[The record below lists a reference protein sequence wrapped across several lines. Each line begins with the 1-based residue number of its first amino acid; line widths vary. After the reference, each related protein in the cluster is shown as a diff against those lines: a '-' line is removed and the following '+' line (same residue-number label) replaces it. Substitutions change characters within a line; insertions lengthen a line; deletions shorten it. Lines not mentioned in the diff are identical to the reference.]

1 MDPKNSIRV
10 WVVIL
15 NGNKMIVITTRN
27 FLPEIGGMQT
37 LMSDLATHL
46 SKFYEVKV
54 FAEVSKDSKKFDESQ
69 KYEIIRVKGIK
80 FIRKF
85 RKANQ
90 IQDFFLKNKNINAL
104 LSDHWKSL
112 EKISKNTCLSSCTIC
127 LIHGKEINHPK
138 GSPLNIRMLNSLTKA
153 KYVIANSE
161 FTKNLAIEKGVN
173 ENKIV
178 IINPGTN
185 IHENESL
192 DENYAKKIFKNA
204 NPRIISVC
212 RLEKRKGLE
221 NTLLALK
228 NFQSKFENFKFAI
241 IGDGEE
247 KENLKNQIKN
257 LNLSQNI
264 ILLQNIDTKLKN
276 ALIKFA
282 DFFIM
287 PSIQVGKSVE
297 GFGIS
302 FLEAA
307 KYGTASI
314 GGIQGGSSDI
324 IKNKNTGLLCDGNS
338 HGDIYKSLMLIME
351 NHNYKVFGENAKI
364 FARQFAWENQIN
376 KYIDLIK
383 KN

>member
-37 LMSDLATHL
+37 LMSDLAMHL

-54 FAEVSKDSKKFDESQ
+54 FAEISKDSKKFDESQ

-192 DENYAKKIFKNA
+192 DENYAKKIFNNA

-264 ILLQNIDTKLKN
+264 ILLQNMDTKLKN

-324 IKNKNTGLLCDGNS
+324 IKNKKTGLLCDGNS

>member
-161 FTKNLAIEKGVN
+161 FTKNLAIEKGIN

-192 DENYAKKIFKNA
+192 DENYAKKIFNNA

>member
-1 MDPKNSIRV
+1 MDPKSSIRV

-27 FLPEIGGMQT
+27 FLPEIGGMQI

-46 SKFYEVKV
+46 SKFYKVKV
-54 FAEVSKDSKKFDESQ
+54 FAEVSKDTEKFDEGQ
-69 KYEIIRVKGIK
+69 KYEIIRIKGIK

-90 IQDFFLKNKNINAL
+90 IQDLFLKNKNIIAL
-104 LSDHWKSL
+104 VSDHWKSL

-138 GSPLNIRMLNSLTKA
+138 GSPLNIRMLHSLTKA

-161 FTKNLAIEKGVN
+161 FTKKLAVEKGVN
-173 ENKIV
+173 ETKIV

-192 DENYAKKIFKNA
+192 DENYPKKIFNNA
-204 NPRIISVC
+204 NPKIISVC

-228 NFQSKFENFKFAI
+228 NFQSKYKNFKFVI

-264 ILLQNIDTKLKN
+264 ILLQNTDAKLKN
-276 ALIKFA
+276 SLIKFA

-287 PSIQVGKSVE
+287 PSIQVGKSIE

-314 GGIQGGSSDI
+314 GGIEGGSSDI
-324 IKNKNTGLLCDGNS
+324 IKNKNTGLLCNGNS
-338 HGDIYKSLMLIME
+338 HEDIYKSLMLIME
-351 NHNYKVFGENAKI
+351 NNNYKVFGDNAKI
-364 FARQFAWENQIN
+364 FAKQFAWENQIK

>member
-1 MDPKNSIRV
+1 
-10 WVVIL
+10 
-15 NGNKMIVITTRN
+15 MIVITTRN
-27 FLPEIGGMQT
+27 FLPEIGGMQI
-37 LMSDLATHL
+37 LMSDLANHL
-46 SKFYEVKV
+46 SKFYKINVY
-54 FAEVSKDSKKFDESQ
+54 AEASEDSDKFDKNQS
-69 KYEIIRVKGIK
+69 YEIIRIKGIK

-90 IQDFFLKNKNINAL
+90 IQDFFLKKKNIVAL
-104 LSDHWKSL
+104 ISDHWKSL
-112 EKISKNTCLSSCTIC
+112 EKISKNTCLSTRTLC

-138 GSPLNIRMLNSLTKA
+138 GSPLNIRMLNTLSKA

-161 FTKNLAIEKGVN
+161 FTKNLAIEKGVDK
-173 ENKIV
+173 NKLI
-178 IINPGTN
+178 IINPGTD
-185 IHENESL
+185 IHDNESL
-192 DENYAKKIFKNA
+192 DENYAEKLFNNA
-204 NPRIISVC
+204 NPKIISVC

-228 NFQSKFENFKFAI
+228 NFQSKYENFKFAI

-257 LNLSQNI
+257 LNLTQNI
-264 ILLQNIDTKLKN
+264 ILLQNLDTTSKN
-276 ALIKFA
+276 ALIKLA

-314 GGIQGGSSDI
+314 GGILGGSSDI
-324 IKNKNTGLLCDGNS
+324 IKNKKTGLLCDGNS
-338 HGDIYKSLMLIME
+338 HEDIYKSLMLIME
-351 NHNYKVFGENAKI
+351 NNNYKVFGDNAKN
-364 FARQFAWENQIN
+364 FSKQFSWENQIK
-376 KYIDLIK
+376 KYIDLIEK
-383 KN
+383 Y

>member
-161 FTKNLAIEKGVN
+161 FTKNLAIEKGIN

-192 DENYAKKIFKNA
+192 DENYAKKIFNNA

-351 NHNYKVFGENAKI
+351 NNNYKVFGDNAKI

>member
-161 FTKNLAIEKGVN
+161 FTKNLAIEKGIN

-192 DENYAKKIFKNA
+192 DENYAKKIFNNA

-264 ILLQNIDTKLKN
+264 ILLQNMDTKLKN

>member
-90 IQDFFLKNKNINAL
+90 IQDLFLKNKNIIAL
-104 LSDHWKSL
+104 VSDHWKSL

-161 FTKNLAIEKGVN
+161 FTKNLAIEKGIN

-192 DENYAKKIFKNA
+192 DENYAKKIFNNA

-351 NHNYKVFGENAKI
+351 NNNYKVFGDNAKI

>member
-192 DENYAKKIFKNA
+192 DENYAKKIFNNA

-351 NHNYKVFGENAKI
+351 NNNYKVFGDNAKI

>member
-161 FTKNLAIEKGVN
+161 FTKNLAIEKGIN

-192 DENYAKKIFKNA
+192 DENYAKKIFNNA

-264 ILLQNIDTKLKN
+264 ILLQNMDTKLKN

-324 IKNKNTGLLCDGNS
+324 IKNKKTGLLCDGNS

-351 NHNYKVFGENAKI
+351 NNNYKVFGDNAKI

>member
-1 MDPKNSIRV
+1 
-10 WVVIL
+10 
-15 NGNKMIVITTRN
+15 MIVITTRN
-27 FLPEIGGMQT
+27 FLPEIGGMQI
-37 LMSDLATHL
+37 LMSDLAKHL
-46 SKFYEVKV
+46 SKFYKVKV
-54 FAEVSKDSKKFDESQ
+54 YAEVSKSADKFDEVQ
-69 KYEIIRVKGIK
+69 NYEIIRIKGFK

-90 IQDFFLKNKNINAL
+90 IQDLFLKKKDITAL
-104 LSDHWKSL
+104 LSDHWKSI
-112 EKISKNTCLSSCTIC
+112 EKISKNTCLSTRTIC

-138 GSPLNIRMLNSLTKA
+138 GSPLNIRMLNSLKKA

-161 FTKNLAIEKGVN
+161 FTKNLAIEKGID
-173 ENKIV
+173 ENKLF
-178 IINPGTN
+178 IINPGTD
-185 IHENESL
+185 IHENDDL
-192 DENYAKKIFKNA
+192 DENYAEKIFNNA

-228 NFQSKFENFKFAI
+228 NFQSKYENFKFAI

-247 KENLKNQIKN
+247 KESLKDQIKN

-264 ILLQNIDTKLKN
+264 ILFQNMDTKLKN
-276 ALIKFA
+276 TLIKFA

-307 KYGTASI
+307 KYGTPSI
-314 GGIQGGSSDI
+314 GGMQGGASDI
-324 IKNKNTGLLCDGNS
+324 IKNKKTGLLCNGNS
-338 HGDIYKSLMLIME
+338 HEDIYKSLMLIME
-351 NHNYKVFGENAKI
+351 NNNYKVFGDNAKNY
-364 FARQFAWENQIN
+364 AKLFAWENQIK

>member
-324 IKNKNTGLLCDGNS
+324 IKNKKTGLLCDGNS

>member
-37 LMSDLATHL
+37 LMSDLAMHL

-161 FTKNLAIEKGVN
+161 FTKNLAIEKGIN

-192 DENYAKKIFKNA
+192 DENYAKKIFNNA

-351 NHNYKVFGENAKI
+351 NNNYKVFGDNAKI

>member
-37 LMSDLATHL
+37 LMSDLAMHL

-161 FTKNLAIEKGVN
+161 FTKNLAIEKGIN

-192 DENYAKKIFKNA
+192 DENYAKKIFNNA

>member
-37 LMSDLATHL
+37 LMSDLAMHL

-192 DENYAKKIFKNA
+192 DENYAKKIFNNA

-264 ILLQNIDTKLKN
+264 ILLQNMDTKLKN

-324 IKNKNTGLLCDGNS
+324 IKNKKTGLLCDGNS

>member
-1 MDPKNSIRV
+1 MVLKSSIQA
-10 WVVIL
+10 WDAIL

-27 FLPEIGGMQT
+27 FLPEIGGMQI
-37 LMSDLATHL
+37 LMSDLARHL
-46 SKFYEVKV
+46 SKFYKVKV
-54 FAEVSKDSKKFDESQ
+54 YAEASKNSDKFDEVQ
-69 KYEIIRVKGIK
+69 NYEITRIKGFK

-90 IQDFFLKNKNINAL
+90 IQDFFLKKNDIKAL
-104 LSDHWKSL
+104 ISDHWKSL
-112 EKISKNTCLSSCTIC
+112 EKISKNTCLSTCVIC

-138 GSPLNIRMLNSLTKA
+138 GSPLNIRMLNSLKKT
-153 KYVIANSE
+153 KYVVANSE
-161 FTKNLAIEKGVN
+161 FTKNLAIEKGVD
-173 ENKIV
+173 ENKLV
-178 IINPGTN
+178 IINPGTDIN
-185 IHENESL
+185 ENEDL
-192 DENYAKKIFKNA
+192 DEHYAEKIFNKA

-228 NFQSKFENFKFAI
+228 NFQSKYENFKFAI
-241 IGDGEE
+241 IGEGEE
-247 KENLKNQIKN
+247 KENLKDQIKN

-264 ILLQNIDTKLKN
+264 ILFQNMDTKLKN

-307 KYGTASI
+307 KYGTPSI
-314 GGIQGGSSDI
+314 GGIHGGASDI
-324 IKNKNTGLLCDGNS
+324 IKNEKTGLLCDGNS
-338 HGDIYKSLMLIME
+338 HEDIYKSLMLIMK
-351 NHNYKVFGENAKI
+351 NNNYKTFGDNAKDY
-364 FARQFAWENQIN
+364 AKLFAWENQIK
-376 KYIDLIK
+376 KYIDLIEK
-383 KN
+383 H

>member
-161 FTKNLAIEKGVN
+161 FTKNLAIEKGIN

-192 DENYAKKIFKNA
+192 DENYAKKIFNNA

-264 ILLQNIDTKLKN
+264 ILLQNMDTKLKN

-351 NHNYKVFGENAKI
+351 NNNYKVFGDNAKI

>member
-1 MDPKNSIRV
+1 MGPKSSIRV

-27 FLPEIGGMQT
+27 FLPEIGGMQV
-37 LMSDLATHL
+37 LMSDLAAHL
-46 SKFYEVKV
+46 SKFYKVKV
-54 FAEVSKDSKKFDESQ
+54 FAEVSKDTKQFDESQ
-69 KYEIIRVKGIK
+69 KYEIIRIKGIK

-90 IQDFFLKNKNINAL
+90 IQDLFLKNKNIIAL
-104 LSDHWKSL
+104 ISDHWKSL

-153 KYVIANSE
+153 KYVVANSE
-161 FTKNLAIEKGVN
+161 FTKNLAVEKGVN
-173 ENKIV
+173 ENKI
-178 IINPGTN
+178 ITINPGTN

-204 NPRIISVC
+204 NPRIVAVC

-228 NFQSKFENFKFAI
+228 NFQSKYENFKFAI

-247 KENLKNQIKN
+247 KENLKNLIKN
-257 LNLSQNI
+257 LNLTQNI
-264 ILLQNIDTKLKN
+264 ILLQNMDTKLKN
-276 ALIKFA
+276 SLIKFA

-287 PSIQVGKSVE
+287 PSIQVGKSIE

-338 HGDIYKSLMLIME
+338 HEDIYKSLMLIME
-351 NHNYKVFGENAKI
+351 NNNYKNFGDNAKI
-364 FARQFAWENQIN
+364 FAKQFAWENQIK

>member
-37 LMSDLATHL
+37 LMSDLAMHL

-69 KYEIIRVKGIK
+69 KYEIIRIKGIK

-90 IQDFFLKNKNINAL
+90 IQDLFLKNKNIIAL
-104 LSDHWKSL
+104 ISDHWKSL

-161 FTKNLAIEKGVN
+161 FTKNLAIEKGIN

-192 DENYAKKIFKNA
+192 DENYAKKIFNNA

-351 NHNYKVFGENAKI
+351 NNNYKVFGDNAKI

>member
-192 DENYAKKIFKNA
+192 DENYAKKIFNNA

-264 ILLQNIDTKLKN
+264 ILLQNMDTKLKN

-351 NHNYKVFGENAKI
+351 NNNYKVFGDNAKI

>member
-37 LMSDLATHL
+37 LMSDLAMHL

-161 FTKNLAIEKGVN
+161 FTKNLAIEKGIN

-192 DENYAKKIFKNA
+192 DENYAKKIFNNA

-264 ILLQNIDTKLKN
+264 ILLQNMDTKLKN

>member
-1 MDPKNSIRV
+1 
-10 WVVIL
+10 
-15 NGNKMIVITTRN
+15 MIVITTRN

-37 LMSDLATHL
+37 LMSDLAMHL

-192 DENYAKKIFKNA
+192 DENYAKKIFNNA

-264 ILLQNIDTKLKN
+264 ILLQNMDTKLKN

-324 IKNKNTGLLCDGNS
+324 IKNKKTGLLCDGNS

>member
-1 MDPKNSIRV
+1 MVLKSSIQA
-10 WVVIL
+10 WDAIL
-15 NGNKMIVITTRN
+15 NGNNMIVITTRN
-27 FLPEIGGMQT
+27 FLPEIGGMQI
-37 LMSDLATHL
+37 LMSDLAKHL
-46 SKFYEVKV
+46 SKFYKVKV
-54 FAEVSKDSKKFDESQ
+54 YAEVSKGSDKFDEVQ
-69 KYEIIRVKGIK
+69 NYEIIRIKGFK

-90 IQDFFLKNKNINAL
+90 IQDFFLKKKDITAL

-112 EKISKNTCLSSCTIC
+112 EKISKNTCLSTCTIC

-138 GSPLNIRMLNSLTKA
+138 GSPLNIRMLNSLKKA

-161 FTKNLAIEKGVN
+161 FTKNLAIEKGVD
-173 ENKIV
+173 ENKLF
-178 IINPGTN
+178 IINPGTD
-185 IHENESL
+185 IHENDDL
-192 DENYAKKIFKNA
+192 DENYAEKIFNNA

-228 NFQSKFENFKFAI
+228 NFQSKYENFKFAI

-247 KENLKNQIKN
+247 KESLKDQIKN

-264 ILLQNIDTKLKN
+264 ILFQNMDTKLKN
-276 ALIKFA
+276 TLIKFA

-314 GGIQGGSSDI
+314 GGIQGGASDI
-324 IKNKNTGLLCDGNS
+324 IKNKKTGLLCDGNS
-338 HGDIYKSLMLIME
+338 HEDIYKSLMLIME
-351 NHNYKVFGENAKI
+351 NNNYKVFGDNAKNY
-364 FARQFAWENQIN
+364 AKLFAWENQIK

-383 KN
+383 KH

>member
-37 LMSDLATHL
+37 LMSDLAMHL

-90 IQDFFLKNKNINAL
+90 IQDLFLKNKNIIAL
-104 LSDHWKSL
+104 VSDHWKSL

-161 FTKNLAIEKGVN
+161 FTKNLAIEKGIN

-192 DENYAKKIFKNA
+192 DENYAKKIFNNA

-338 HGDIYKSLMLIME
+338 HGDIYKSLILIME

>member
-351 NHNYKVFGENAKI
+351 NNNYKVFGDNAKI

>member
-161 FTKNLAIEKGVN
+161 FTKNLAIEKGIN

-192 DENYAKKIFKNA
+192 DENYAKKIFNNA

-324 IKNKNTGLLCDGNS
+324 IKNKKTGLLCDGNS

>member
-37 LMSDLATHL
+37 LMSDLAMHL

-192 DENYAKKIFKNA
+192 DENYAKKIFNNA

-324 IKNKNTGLLCDGNS
+324 IKNKKTGLLCDGNS

>member
-37 LMSDLATHL
+37 LMSDLAMHL

-192 DENYAKKIFKNA
+192 DENYAKKIFNNA

-264 ILLQNIDTKLKN
+264 ILLQNMDTKLKN

-324 IKNKNTGLLCDGNS
+324 IKNKKTGLLCDGNS

-351 NHNYKVFGENAKI
+351 NNNYKVFGDNAKI